1 MRRMKI
7 SKIKIS
13 KAFTNTTPSE
23 EKMNECRK
31 FWEMCNKQD
40 RYVVVNKKG
49 YLIDGYVQYL
59 VLKENGI
66 EDVEIR
72 VGRSTKK
79 RWNRKPLKSLYPNYR
94 EQITT
99 YIYGVHPND
108 KRKKERVWRVPNNW
122 IDWGNNVQI
131 GDTIMCTT
139 KNGYAPV
146 VVSKIEVL
154 DKCPI
159 DIPVKKVCDRQIRRN
174 GMVV

>member
-1 MRRMKI
+1 MRRMRLEDI
-7 SKIKIS
+7 KIKES
-13 KAFTNTTPSE
+13 FANTTPSE

-122 IDWGNNVQI
+122 IDWGNDLLP
-131 GDTIMCTT
+131 GDKILACTKRGIT
-139 KNGYAPV
+139 PIIITR
-146 VVSKIEVL
+146 IEWL
-154 DKCPI
+154 DKCPVDMPVRKICRKFKTI
-159 DIPVKKVCDRQIRRN
+159 DFPF
-174 GMVV
+174 

>member
-1 MRRMKI
+1 MKRMRLEDI
-7 SKIKIS
+7 KIKES
-13 KAFTNTTPSE
+13 FANTTPSE

-72 VGRSTKK
+72 VGRFTKK

-122 IDWGNNVQI
+122 IDWGNDLLP
-131 GDTIMCTT
+131 GDKILACTKRGIT
-139 KNGYAPV
+139 PIIITR
-146 VVSKIEVL
+146 IEWL
-154 DKCPI
+154 DKCPV
-159 DIPVKKVCDRQIRRN
+159 DMPVRKIYRKFKAIEC
-174 GMVV
+174 

>member
-1 MRRMKI
+1 MRRMRLEDI
-7 SKIKIS
+7 KIKES
-13 KAFTNTTPSE
+13 FANTTPSE

-79 RWNRKPLKSLYPNYR
+79 RWNRKPLSIKQLVV
-94 EQITT
+94 QKKQLQMK
-99 YIYGVHPND
+99 
-108 KRKKERVWRVPNNW
+108 KRIQRYL
-122 IDWGNNVQI
+122 
-131 GDTIMCTT
+131 T
-139 KNGYAPV
+139 
-146 VVSKIEVL
+146 
-154 DKCPI
+154 
-159 DIPVKKVCDRQIRRN
+159 
-174 GMVV
+174 

>member
-1 MRRMKI
+1 MRRMRLEDI
-7 SKIKIS
+7 KIKES
-13 KAFTNTTPSE
+13 FANTTPSE

-99 YIYGVHPND
+99 YIYGIHPND
-108 KRKKERVWRVPNNW
+108 KQKKERVWRVPNNW
-122 IDWGNNVQI
+122 IGWENDLLP
-131 GDTIMCTT
+131 GDKIFACT
-139 KNGYAPV
+139 KRGIAPIIITR
-146 VVSKIEVL
+146 IEWL
-154 DKCPI
+154 DKCPV
-159 DIPVKKVCDRQIRRN
+159 DMPVRKICRKFKTIEFPF
-174 GMVV
+174 